1 MSAGYAVPAAY
12 MTAEVYRGT
21 LVSKGAICPRVD
33 EKVDGEYQLDVE
45 IPCGA
50 FDNVADIFNL
60 SLSFQSGKPISLS
73 CWLHPLPSARS
84 VSEAH
89 IRIAR
94 LNSIGYP
101 FAVVIGEDGIR
112 AVALGYLPVP
122 ETAQLDLPVS
132 EEMRELSAE
141 TNSIIEALVPLASHA
156 DAIFAGIEEGDGKA
170 ISSNAITV
178 DDALLLFDGVE
189 DLDPRVVILE
199 DLMMIASVFLAGS
212 NANTGMSNAGK
223 QALNHASNLALRATH
238 ILALAYDRSSS
249 TPWRRVWTDLNFKK
263 WGVVSGV
270 FNEVTKQAFIV
281 ASQGV
286 DSIMEALSDA
296 AAKSREMPERA
307 RTAFGHDVMNAE
319 DSLNSLAMLFS
330 SEKEK

>member
-178 DDALLLFDGVE
+178 DDALLLLETQYRLAGLLTVIARHSDGE
-189 DLDPRVVILE
+189 QPPGFQFFLYGGD
-199 DLMMIASVFLAGS
+199 FLAPG
-212 NANTGMSNAGK
+212 AHLGKHLLAVAG
-223 QALNHASNLALRATH
+223 
-238 ILALAYDRSSS
+238 AYRQPHRTDDRE
-249 TPWRRVWTDLNFKK
+249 RR
-263 WGVVSGV
+263 
-270 FNEVTKQAFIV
+270 Q
-281 ASQGV
+281 
-286 DSIMEALSDA
+286 
-296 AAKSREMPERA
+296 R
-307 RTAFGHDVMNAE
+307 
-319 DSLNSLAMLFS
+319 
-330 SEKEK
+330 